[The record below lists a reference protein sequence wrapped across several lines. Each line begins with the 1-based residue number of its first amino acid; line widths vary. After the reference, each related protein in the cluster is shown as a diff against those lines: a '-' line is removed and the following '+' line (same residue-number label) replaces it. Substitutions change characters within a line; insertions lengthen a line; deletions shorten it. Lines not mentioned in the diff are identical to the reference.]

1 MRHVVLFALLAL
13 AGCQKKKQ
21 EPVAE
26 KGGFSAVCNPD
37 ATFDNI
43 ECTIENTGKA
53 AGRACVTSRIQVPK
67 QQTLMAPRVCSRV
80 LQPGEK
86 LAFKPKYDNLPK
98 DGLQRTCAPEGKWI
112 CRHEIVETPAM
123 MTENLPREL
132 PPDAALVPPPYEVAS
147 DVPEEIKKAIA
158 AEDRAV
164 EDRMLDAGRKPAEV
178 LAFFGVKP
186 GMKIGEL
193 FAGGGYTTEVMARI
207 VGDGGKIWAQNST
220 DILDRF
226 ARKPWTARAAKP
238 VMKNVVGV
246 EKPIDDPFPPEAK
259 DLDLVITILNYHD
272 AVWQKADR
280 AKMNKTI
287 FDALKKGGV
296 YAIVDH
302 SAKAGSGTND
312 CETLH
317 RIEESVVKQEVEA
330 AGFKLDA
337 SSDLLRN
344 PSDPRDWSTS
354 PRTAGEKRG
363 TSDRFTLRFV
373 KP

>member
-1 MRHVVLFALLAL
+1 MRMTEASEAVRPSRARVQRMKTLVLAL
-13 AGCQKKKQ
+13 VLVAGGACSKKK
-21 EPVAE
+21 PGA
-26 KGGFSAVCNPD
+26 GGGSATSGSASGAD
-37 ATFDNI
+37 GSATGSAGGAGGAGA
-43 ECTIENTGKA
+43 TGSAGSGSA
-53 AGRACVTSRIQVPK
+53 A
-67 QQTLMAPRVCSRV
+67 
-80 LQPGEK
+80 
-86 LAFKPKYDNLPK
+86 
-98 DGLQRTCAPEGKWI
+98 
-112 CRHEIVETPAM
+112 
-123 MTENLPREL
+123 MT
-132 PPDAALVPPPYEVAS
+132 PPPYAPAK
-147 DVPEEIKKAIA
+147 DVPDVIRMAIA

-164 EDRMLDAGRKPAEV
+164 EDRMLDAGRKPGEV
-178 LAFFGVKP
+178 LGFFGVKP

-193 FAGGGYTTEVMARI
+193 FAGGGYTTELLARS

-220 DILDRF
+220 DILDKF

-238 VMKNVVGV
+238 VMKNVIGV

-280 AKMNKTI
+280 AKMNKAI
-287 FDALKKGGV
+287 FDALKPGGV

-302 SAKAGSGTND
+302 SAAAGTGTRD

-317 RIEESVVKQEVEA
+317 RIDEEVVKQEVQA

-337 SSDLLRN
+337 SSDVLRN
-344 PSDPRDWSTS
+344 PSDPRDWNTS
-354 PRTAGEKRG
+354 PRVVAADKRG